1 MEDQVVSE
9 VVAEATNEAP
19 KVNVS
24 GGETGG
30 SVANAEGKNEAPAF
44 KAPESQEAFDKI
56 IQDRLARERA
66 KYADY
71 EDLKKAG
78 EELAKIKDS
87 QKTDSERV
95 NDRLAEYEKNVN
107 ALTQT
112 VAERDATIKELQ
124 TSVLRSQ
131 VAAEKGVPAILADR
145 LRGDTAEAL
154 AEDAERLLESLN
166 VQQPPASGLSTRPR
180 QTDSNAKITSDD
192 ANFDVDA
199 IVNLMR
205 SESAI

>member
-1 MEDQVVSE
+1 MEDQVVTE
-9 VVAEATNEAP
+9 VVAEVSGEAP
-19 KVNVS
+19 KVNGAGGDSSAATDNSGVS
-24 GGETGG
+24 
-30 SVANAEGKNEAPAF
+30 NAAPGF
-44 KAPESQEAFDKI
+44 KGPESQEALDKI
-56 IQDRLARERA
+56 IQERLARERA

-87 QKTDSERV
+87 QKTDAERV
-95 NDRLAEYEKNVN
+95 NDRLAEYEKNVT

-154 AEDAERLLESLN
+154 GEDADRLLESLN
-166 VQQPPASGLSTRPR
+166 VQSPAASGLSTRPK
-180 QTDSNAKITSDD
+180 QTEATKITGDD
-192 ANFDVDA
+192 ANFDVDE

-205 SESAI
+205 AESAI